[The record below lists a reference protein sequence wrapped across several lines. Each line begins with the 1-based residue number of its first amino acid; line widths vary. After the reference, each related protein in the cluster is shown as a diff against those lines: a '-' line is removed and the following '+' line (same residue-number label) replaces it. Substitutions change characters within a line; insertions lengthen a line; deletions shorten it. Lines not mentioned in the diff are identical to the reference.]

1 MSEST
6 QETLYCIGCGA
17 AIQTT
22 APQAAGYT
30 PASALKKALATDTRD
45 LYCQRCFR
53 LRHYNEIVPVG
64 LTDDDFRHLLA
75 TIRDATALVVY
86 VVDIFDLNGSIIP
99 GLQRFVGDNP
109 VLLVGNKEDVLPRQ
123 IRRTKVREWMNQ
135 QVRAQGIKPVD
146 VALTSAKKG
155 NSIDDLLAL
164 IEKYRRG
171 RDVYVVGVTNVG
183 KSTLINRIIANNTGL
198 KDLITTSRFPGT
210 TLDKIEIP
218 LDDGQKMVDTPGIIH
233 PEQMAHVLSGDDLK
247 LVSPQKEIRPKG
259 YQLGN
264 GQTLFLGGVARLDI
278 IDALKPTGTVY
289 VDNNLPLHRTKT
301 ENAENFY
308 AKHVGELIT
317 PPTGDAVKDFPPLVR
332 HEFKTTAVT
341 DIVFEGLGWVT
352 VGADTRVAGWAP
364 RGVDVVTRPAMI
376 NKK

>member
-1 MSEST
+1 MSEA

-22 APQAAGYT
+22 DPKAAGYT
-30 PASALKKALATDTRD
+30 PASALKKSLADDTQD

-75 TIRDATALVVY
+75 TIRDADALVVY

-99 GLQRFVGDNP
+99 GLQRFVGDNTI
-109 VLLVGNKEDVLPRQ
+109 LLVGNKEDVLPRQ
-123 IRRTKVREWMNQ
+123 LRRTKLKEWMKQ
-135 QVRAQGIKPVD
+135 QVFAHGIKPVD
-146 VALTSAKKG
+146 VALTSAKRG
-155 NSIDDLLAL
+155 NAIDDLLAL

-218 LDDGQKMVDTPGIIH
+218 LDDGHKMVDTPGIIH
-233 PEQMAHVLSGDDLK
+233 QEQMAHVLTGDDLK
-247 LVSPQKEIRPKG
+247 LASPQKEIRPKN

-278 IDALKPTGTVY
+278 IDTVKPAGVVY
-289 VDNNLPLHRTKT
+289 VDNNLTLHRTKT

-308 AKHVGELIT
+308 EKHVGELIT
-317 PPTGDAVKDFPPLVR
+317 PPTGDAVADFPPLVR
-332 HEFKTTAVT
+332 HEFKTTAVS
-341 DIVFEGLGWVT
+341 DVVFEGLGWVT
-352 VGADTRVAGWAP
+352 VPADTRVAGWAP
-364 RGVDVVTRPAMI
+364 QGVDVLTRPAMI
-376 NKK
+376 NRQ

>member
-1 MSEST
+1 MSEAT

-22 APQAAGYT
+22 DPAAAGYT
-30 PASALKKALATDTRD
+30 PASALRKALANDTQD

-53 LRHYNEIVPVG
+53 LRHYNEIVPVA
-64 LTDDDFRHLLA
+64 LSDDDFRHLLA
-75 TIRDATALVVY
+75 TIREANALVVY

-123 IRRTKVREWMNQ
+123 LRRTKLREWMNQ
-135 QVRAQGIKPVD
+135 QVRAQGIKPVG
-146 VALTSAKKG
+146 VALTSAKRG
-155 NSIDDLLAL
+155 HAIDELLAL

-198 KDLITTSRFPGT
+198 QDLITTSRFPGT

-218 LDDGQKMVDTPGIIH
+218 LDDGHKMVDTPGIIH

-259 YQLGN
+259 YQLRN

-278 IDALKPTGTVY
+278 VDTIKPAGTVY
-289 VDNNLPLHRTKT
+289 VDNNLPLHRTRT
-301 ENAENFY
+301 ENADNFY
-308 AKHVGELIT
+308 EKHVGELIT

-332 HEFKTTAVT
+332 HEFKTTGVT
-341 DIVFEGLGWVT
+341 DVVFEGLGWVT
-352 VGADTRVAGWAP
+352 VPGDTRVAGWAP

-376 NKK
+376 NKQ